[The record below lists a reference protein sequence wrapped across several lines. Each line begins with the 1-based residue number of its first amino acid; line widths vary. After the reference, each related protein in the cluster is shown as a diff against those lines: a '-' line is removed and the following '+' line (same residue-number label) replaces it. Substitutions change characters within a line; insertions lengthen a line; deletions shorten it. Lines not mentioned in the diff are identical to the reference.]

1 MRAAPEDS
9 IRSSHQKHRKT
20 ERQIELENGR
30 ERRYRNSNVIR
41 FARIPRSLHT
51 EHDVTQVY
59 RVGLL
64 PLSRALKRSR
74 VCSHSQ
80 AR

>member
-9 IRSSHQKHRKT
+9 IRTSHQKHRKT
-20 ERQIELENGR
+20 EGIELENGR

-51 EHDVTQVY
+51 EHDVIQVY
-59 RVGLL
+59 RVGRL
-64 PLSRALKRSR
+64 PLSRALKQSR